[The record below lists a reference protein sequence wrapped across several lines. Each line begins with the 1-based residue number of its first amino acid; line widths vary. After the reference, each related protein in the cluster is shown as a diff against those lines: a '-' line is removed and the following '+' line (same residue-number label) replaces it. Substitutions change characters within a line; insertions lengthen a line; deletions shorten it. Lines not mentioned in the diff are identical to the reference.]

1 MDPEPVNEPPP
12 NAVAQTNWWVYV
24 LHSETTGLTYT
35 GATTNLTRR
44 MRQHN
49 GELVGG
55 ARFTFRGRPWKVLHL
70 EGPMAKVAALQ
81 REYAIKQMP
90 RERKLAL
97 GSAVTTQ
104 ATRPGF

>member
-1 MDPEPVNEPPP
+1 MDPESVDGRPL
-12 NAVAQTNWWVYV
+12 NAVEQTNWWVYV

-55 ARFTFRGRPWKVLHL
+55 ARFTFRGRPWKIHHL
-70 EGPMAKVAALQ
+70 EGPLVKVEALK
-81 REYAIKQMP
+81 REYAIKQMS
-90 RERKLAL
+90 REQKLAL
-97 GSAVTTQ
+97 GK
-104 ATRPGF
+104 P